1 MAPNAP
7 PPQRLI
13 ATRRSDQPGS
23 GRAPRTQLHAGR
35 KRLLALIRVLP
46 GVSAPFLDIV
56 RCGRQTA
63 IWDRLDHDGAAPWVG
78 SDVMMC
84 ERLGLAIAGLLVV
97 TSCSADPE
105 VNGGNRTGS
114 AGYDPFANAAAGM
127 GGAAVIPGGI
137 GTSGSRAPRPEAGRA
152 GSSPTG
158 ECAATAAEAV
168 VGREPADIV
177 WIVDN
182 SCSMAIEAVAVQTNM
197 NRFAQKLVDSGIDV
211 NLVLISSANTAYQM
225 NAACPPDD
233 LACAITML
241 VSAFVDFGVC
251 IGAPFGSGMCPNDS
265 KPPNFLHLPY
275 PVGSTNGLQMA
286 LDLYPE
292 YKSMMRPNA
301 SKHFAIVTDD
311 NSDVN
316 AATFTDRVNALDPAL
331 FAEWK
336 YHGIF
341 TFTDCPDS
349 AEVGTVHQELVTQT
363 GGVSGDLCTQ
373 MFDPVFDNLAMNV
386 VTQAEVACDWAIPP
400 APQGMSL
407 DSNKINVNFTQ
418 PDNTKV
424 PLGRIPTGEMCDG
437 REGWYYDNDAAP
449 TKVLSC
455 PASCDRFKATGG
467 KVDVLFGCT
476 SVVVM

>member
-1 MAPNAP
+1 
-7 PPQRLI
+7 
-13 ATRRSDQPGS
+13 
-23 GRAPRTQLHAGR
+23 
-35 KRLLALIRVLP
+35 
-46 GVSAPFLDIV
+46 
-56 RCGRQTA
+56 
-63 IWDRLDHDGAAPWVG
+63 
-78 SDVMMC
+78 MC
-84 ERLGLAIAGLLVV
+84 ERLGLTIAALFLVAA
-97 TSCSADPE
+97 CAADSDEP
-105 VNGGNRTGS
+105 GGSRSGG
-114 AGYDPFANAAAGM
+114 AGYDPFKNAGGGT
-127 GGAAVIPGGI
+127 GGATTIPGGDTG
-137 GTSGSRAPRPEAGRA
+137 GTQSRPPRQMQAGAGGSMN
-152 GSSPTG
+152 G
-158 ECAATAAEAV
+158 ECAATAAEAE
-168 VGREPADIV
+168 VGRAPADIV

-182 SCSMAIEAVAVQTNM
+182 SCSMALEAVAVQTNM

-211 NLVLISSANTAYQM
+211 NLVLISSANTSYQM
-225 NAACPPDD
+225 NSACPPDD
-233 LACAITML
+233 FVCAIGMI
-241 VSAFVDFGVC
+241 VSTFIDFGVC

-316 AATFTDRVNALDPAL
+316 AATFTERVNALDPTL
-331 FAEWK
+331 FAKWQ

-341 TFTDCPDS
+341 TFTNCPES

-363 GGVSGDLCTQ
+363 GGTAGDLCTQ
-373 MFDPVFDNLAMNV
+373 MFDPVFDQLAMNV

-418 PDNTKV
+418 PDGSKV
-424 PLGRIPTGEMCDG
+424 SLGRIPQGEMCDG
-437 REGWYYDNDAAP
+437 REGWYYDNDVAP